1 MKYNKILFILA
12 SCYALSAVAEDDGY
26 PKTREERRSDE
37 MGSIVGGEGWV
48 FRPGKV
54 RNETTKTADSKVNKF
69 LWQASLESLDM
80 APLVISDNKTGVLS
94 TDWYS
99 DKAHP
104 NHTMKVMVNITDNI
118 IAPESIEV
126 KIQQKVLK
134 GGRWLDDDLDHAIK
148 KISTETKIL
157 RRAKELYI
165 NDAK

>member
-1 MKYNKILFILA
+1 
-12 SCYALSAVAEDDGY
+12 
-26 PKTREERRSDE
+26 
-37 MGSIVGGEGWV
+37 
-48 FRPGKV
+48 
-54 RNETTKTADSKVNKF
+54 
-69 LWQASLESLDM
+69 LWQASLEILDM

-104 NHTMKVMVNITDNI
+104 NRTMKVMVNITDNI
-118 IAPESIEV
+118 ISPESIEV

-134 GGRWLDDDLDHAIK
+134 GGRWLDENLDRAMKLSI
-148 KISTETKIL
+148 ETKIL